1 MISHSRVEL
10 LLAEA
15 IDFDLAV
22 ASARE
27 VAEHLASCPACA
39 AYAAA
44 LRTDAERVSQMPR
57 HHAPPRVRAALEQAA
72 RRPARRAGGRVQL
85 LLAAALLL
93 GLLLGAALLVG
104 SRLQRP
110 DDLLPAWAW
119 SRHEGTV
126 AMPFVMGAGSGVVVG
141 FRGDE
146 SGLEAVRST
155 DGITWTA
162 VAAIDPL
169 DKARVAAIAAKA
181 GGGSDA
187 FVAVGS
193 STEASEIGRAAAW
206 VSDGAG
212 GWNRAPD
219 GPDLGNASGSG
230 GSDMT
235 AVAWGQGKWVAGGAE
250 WNESVGQDGVT
261 WTSPDGLNWSRATL
275 PDAGLGIMGLVAG
288 GPGFVAVGSS
298 ESVEGDMMPGAHVGI
313 WTSVDGTIWTR
324 VPDGPI
330 FANSTISA
338 VVSGGPGLVAVGS
351 TIDPIDP
358 NGVFFPAI
366 WTSADGLT
374 WTKEATPTDPNP
386 WVSVEGSL
394 QGRIISNVVAT
405 PEGFVAVGTEF
416 GLTSKFL
423 QRAVVWTSRD
433 GRSWARVPH
442 DPVFD
447 GGEDSGFRYGMRA
460 VYLIG
465 NRLIA
470 TGETP
475 GGPTVWVSPPEPG
488 TLPGQGG
495 TTPEPGATEPDGSA
509 PASFDVGAATFH
521 ADACTA
527 LLELEL
533 AVGNGAGVRGPEA
546 KALFDALDARDPEAI
561 LAAVPPVRNHLNRA
575 AEIVANWSRW
585 PPGEETFGWLNP
597 FVPQLLTNV
606 DDIERD
612 ARAGIAPDAD
622 WVALMNE
629 EIATGFT
636 RIREATQEAFRQA
649 PPEWSAC

>member
-1 MISHSRVEL
+1 VK
-10 LLAEA
+10 
-15 IDFDLAV
+15 AV
-22 ASARE
+22 
-27 VAEHLASCPACA
+27 
-39 AYAAA
+39 
-44 LRTDAERVSQMPR
+44 
-57 HHAPPRVRAALEQAA
+57 
-72 RRPARRAGGRVQL
+72 RRIV
-85 LLAAALLL
+85 
-93 GLLLGAALLVG
+93 LVG
-104 SRLQRP
+104 VALALVGCGVAAPGTSPRGTS
-110 DDLLPAWAW
+110 W
-119 SRHEGTV
+119 SRHEGMV
-126 AMPFVMGAGSGVVVG
+126 AMPGVIGVGPGIAVG
-141 FRGDE
+141 FRGDG

-155 DGITWTA
+155 DGIIWTA
-162 VAAIDPL
+162 VEAIDPL
-169 DKARVAAIAAKA
+169 DKARVADIAAKT
-181 GGGSDA
+181 GQGPDA

-212 GWNRAPD
+212 GWKRAPD

-250 WNESVGQDGVT
+250 WNENVGQDGVT
-261 WTSPDGLNWSRATL
+261 WTSPDGFNWSRATL

-298 ESVEGDMMPGAHVGI
+298 ESVEGDMMPGAHSGI

-330 FANSTISA
+330 FANSLINA

-358 NGVFFPAI
+358 NGVFSPAI
-366 WTSADGLT
+366 WTSTGGLT
-374 WTKEATPTDPNP
+374 WTKEATPADPNE
-386 WVSVEGSL
+386 WTSVEGTL
-394 QGRIISNVVAT
+394 QGRIISNIVAT

-447 GGEDSGFRYGMRA
+447 GAEASSVQFGMRA
-460 VYLIG
+460 LYLIG
-465 NRLIA
+465 DRLIA
-470 TGETP
+470 TGSTP

-488 TLPGQGG
+488 TLPGQA
-495 TTPEPGATEPDGSA
+495 EPGATQPGSRGASSA
-509 PASFDVGAATFH
+509 PVSFDPGAATFH
-521 ADACTA
+521 ADVCTA

-561 LAAVPPVRNHLNRA
+561 LAAVPPVRNHLDRA
-575 AEIVANWSRW
+575 AEIVDNWTRW

-612 ARAGIAPDAD
+612 ARAGTTPEAE

-629 EIATGFT
+629 EIATGLM

>member
-1 MISHSRVEL
+1 MIAIRRIA
-10 LLAEA
+10 LAGVA
-15 IDFDLAV
+15 LA
-22 ASARE
+22 
-27 VAEHLASCPACA
+27 
-39 AYAAA
+39 
-44 LRTDAERVSQMPR
+44 
-57 HHAPPRVRAALEQAA
+57 
-72 RRPARRAGGRVQL
+72 
-85 LLAAALLL
+85 
-93 GLLLGAALLVG
+93 LVG
-104 SRLQRP
+104 CGVAAPGTSPRGTS
-110 DDLLPAWAW
+110 W
-119 SRHEGTV
+119 SRHEGMA
-126 AMPFVMGAGSGVVVG
+126 AMPHVMGVGSGVVVG

-146 SGLEAVRST
+146 RGLEAVRST
-155 DGITWTA
+155 DGITWTS

-169 DKARVAAIAAKA
+169 DKARVADIAAKT
-181 GGGSDA
+181 GEGPDA

-193 STEASEIGRAAAW
+193 STDQSEIGRAAAW
-206 VSDGAG
+206 VSDGTG
-212 GWNRAPD
+212 GWKRAPD

-261 WTSPDGLNWSRATL
+261 WTSPDGFNWSRATL
-275 PDAGLGIMGLVAG
+275 PDAGLGIMSLVAG

-298 ESVEGDMMPGAHVGI
+298 ESVEGDLMPGAHSGI

-351 TIDPIDP
+351 TLDAIDDQ
-358 NGVFFPAI
+358 GVFAPAI
-366 WTSADGLT
+366 WISADGLT
-374 WTKEATPTDPNP
+374 WAKEATPTDPTP
-386 WVSVEGSL
+386 WTVVEGTL
-394 QGRIISNVVAT
+394 QGRIISNIVAT

-447 GGEDSGFRYGMRA
+447 GGEDSGFRFGMRA
-460 VYLIG
+460 VYFIG

-475 GGPTVWVSPPEPG
+475 GGPTVWLSPQEPG
-488 TLPGQGG
+488 TLPGQA
-495 TTPEPGATEPDGSA
+495 EPGATQPGGPATSSA
-509 PASFDVGAATFH
+509 PSFDMRAAAFH
-521 ADACTA
+521 ADVCTA

-533 AVGNGAGVRGPEA
+533 AVGDDSGVRGPEA
-546 KALFDALDARDPEAI
+546 KALFDALDASDPEAI
-561 LAAVPPVRNHLNRA
+561 LAAVGPVRRHLDRA
-575 AEIVANWSRW
+575 AEIVDNWPRW

-597 FVPQLLTNV
+597 FVPQLLTNL

-612 ARAGIAPDAD
+612 ARAGIAPDAE

-629 EIATGFT
+629 EIATGFM
-636 RIREATQEAFRQA
+636 RIREAAEEAFRQA

>member
-1 MISHSRVEL
+1 MNVVRRIV
-10 LLAEA
+10 LAGVA
-15 IDFDLAV
+15 LA
-22 ASARE
+22 
-27 VAEHLASCPACA
+27 
-39 AYAAA
+39 
-44 LRTDAERVSQMPR
+44 
-57 HHAPPRVRAALEQAA
+57 
-72 RRPARRAGGRVQL
+72 
-85 LLAAALLL
+85 
-93 GLLLGAALLVG
+93 LVG
-104 SRLQRP
+104 CGVAAPETSPRGTS
-110 DDLLPAWAW
+110 W
-119 SRHEGTV
+119 SRHEGMV
-126 AMPFVMGAGSGVVVG
+126 AMPFVIGAGSGVVVG

-146 SGLEAVRST
+146 SGLEAVRSI
-155 DGITWTA
+155 DGITWAA
-162 VAAIDPL
+162 VAVIDPL
-169 DKARVAAIAAKA
+169 DKARVAAIAARA

-206 VSDGAG
+206 ASDGTG
-212 GWNRAPD
+212 GWKRSPD
-219 GPDLGNASGSG
+219 LPDLGNSSGSG
-230 GSDMT
+230 GSAMS
-235 AVAWGQGKWVAGGAE
+235 AIAWGQGKWVAGGVE
-250 WNESVGQDGVT
+250 FNENVGQDGVV

-275 PDAGLGIMGLVAG
+275 PDAGLEIMGLVAG

-298 ESVEGDMMPGAHVGI
+298 ESVEGDVMPGLHSGI

-324 VPDGPI
+324 VPDAPM

-338 VVSGGPGLVAVGS
+338 VVTGGPGLVAVG
-351 TIDPIDP
+351 TTVAPP
-358 NGVFFPAI
+358 NVNGVFAPAI

-374 WTKEATPTDPNP
+374 WAKEATPTDPTP
-386 WVSVEGSL
+386 WTMVEGTL
-394 QGRIISNVVAT
+394 QGRIISNIVAT
-405 PEGFVAVGTEF
+405 PEGFVAVGMEF
-416 GLTSKFL
+416 GLTSKVL

-433 GRSWARVPH
+433 GRSWARVAH

-447 GGEDSGFRYGMRA
+447 GGEDPGFRFGMRA

-465 NRLIA
+465 NRLTA

-488 TLPGQGG
+488 TLPGQA
-495 TTPEPGATEPDGSA
+495 EPGATQPGG
-509 PASFDVGAATFH
+509 PAASSVPMSFDPGAAAFH

-533 AVGNGAGVRGPEA
+533 AVGDGAGVPGPEA
-546 KALFDALDARDPEAI
+546 RALFDALDARDPEAI
-561 LAAVPPVRNHLNRA
+561 LAAVPPVRNHLDRA
-575 AEIVANWSRW
+575 AEIVENWPRW

-629 EIATGFT
+629 EIATGFM